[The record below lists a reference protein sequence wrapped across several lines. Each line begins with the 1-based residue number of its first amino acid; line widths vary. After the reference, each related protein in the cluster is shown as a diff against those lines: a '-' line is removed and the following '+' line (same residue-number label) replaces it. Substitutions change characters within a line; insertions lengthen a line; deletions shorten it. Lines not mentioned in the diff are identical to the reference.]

1 MSLAS
6 EDRRFRSSVRDR
18 EVEWVVGLIQ
28 INAE

>member
-6 EDRRFRSSVRDR
+6 EDRRFRSSDR

-28 INAE
+28 VNAE